1 MRNNLKTTFTVI
13 CLCLAFVLSSCGAQ
27 NEATMQIDGSNEVVS
42 ESPLS
47 DEIVTAFCSEDG
59 EVSVPLFLYT
69 LDTTKAEIMAQYKS
83 IEEYY
88 GITIES
94 VYGTPIGDTKEFWGI
109 TYSELEDGTAYTLG
123 EYAFDRTVNAC
134 KQMLAIEGL
143 ASALDYSLPDT
154 FSEKRE
160 EEYRSMIEE
169 YGSADRWSV
178 ELAKDN
184 LTINDWD
191 RVLRYY
197 YTGSYLSEFMF
208 ENDFIT
214 EPTDDQA
221 KASLE
226 ENNINFKFMNFYL
239 TAPQE
244 TEGTETEGDTQSAES
259 SESADEAPNDE
270 TDASSEDLT
279 ENGNESGVSDEVST
293 ESVDLEL
300 ANAEIKA
307 KAQKI
312 YEELIN
318 KSLSY
323 KDALAQSD
331 DGELIASYY
340 PDGMSMTNEEF
351 VGYFK
356 IEAKELKSGDFH
368 YYEDAENNIIYI
380 VQRIDFPETKIDD
393 EKENLKNDLFSDCIV
408 DLCEKITVNE
418 DVVSEYKNIWETNS

>member
-1 MRNNLKTTFTVI
+1 MRNNLKRTFAVI
-13 CLCLAFVLSSCGAQ
+13 CLCLSFLLSACGVQ
-27 NEATMQIDGSNEVVS
+27 IESTMQIDGSNEVVS
-42 ESPLS
+42 ESLLS

-59 EVSVPLFLYT
+59 EISVPLFLYT
-69 LDTTKAEIMAQYKS
+69 LTNTKAEIMTQYKS

-160 EEYRSMIEE
+160 EEYKSMLEE

-184 LTINDWD
+184 LTIDDWD

-197 YTGSYLSEFMF
+197 YTGNYLSEFMF

-239 TAPQE
+239 NAPQDAE
-244 TEGTETEGDTQSAES
+244 DTETDDDAQSADSSESVDKTSQDKAEES
-259 SESADEAPNDE
+259 SETVEE
-270 TDASSEDLT
+270 SET
-279 ENGNESGVSDEVST
+279 ENAESNEAST
-293 ESVDLEL
+293 EDVNLEL
-300 ANAEIKA
+300 ENAQIKA

-312 YEELIN
+312 YEELVN

-323 KDALAQSD
+323 EDALAQSD

-340 PDGMSMTNEEF
+340 PEGMSMTSEEF
-351 VGYFK
+351 AGYFG
-356 IEAKELKSGDFH
+356 IEAKELKSGEFH
-368 YYEDAENNIIYI
+368 YYEDAKNNIIYI
-380 VQRIDFPETKIDD
+380 VQRIDFSETKVDD

-418 DVVSEYKNIWETNS
+418 DVISKYKNIWDINN